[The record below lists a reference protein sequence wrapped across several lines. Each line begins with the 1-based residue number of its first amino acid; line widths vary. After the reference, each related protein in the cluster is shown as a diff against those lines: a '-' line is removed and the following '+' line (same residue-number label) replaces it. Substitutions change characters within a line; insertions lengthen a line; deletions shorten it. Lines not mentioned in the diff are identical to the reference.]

1 MVVRHIGHLTNK
13 NKGENTVNITEF
25 KLDDSNIVQVVRLLQ
40 MGLLTGTD
48 VADQLRTLRLST
60 KEDTNL
66 LVPSPDYVEEFD
78 ENINKLVE
86 AAETTSS

>member
-1 MVVRHIGHLTNK
+1 MGTGQTKIK
-13 NKGENTVNITEF
+13 EIQMKEF
-25 KLDDSNIVQVVRLLQ
+25 KLDDTTIMQIVRLLQ

-60 KEDTNL
+60 KDDTNL

-86 AAETTSS
+86 TAESATDTE

>member
-1 MVVRHIGHLTNK
+1 MK
-13 NKGENTVNITEF
+13 EF
-25 KLDDSNIVQVVRLLQ
+25 KLDDTTIMQIVRLLQ

-60 KEDTNL
+60 KDDTNL

-86 AAETTSS
+86 TAESATDTE